1 LPDATDPAKAEVELS
16 PYEAPMSPLGI
27 IIPFFIVMLALN
39 WKDFGR
45 LD

>member
-1 LPDATDPAKAEVELS
+1 LPDAADPAKAGDEPN

-27 IIPFFIVMLALN
+27 IIPFFIIMLALN

>member
-1 LPDATDPAKAEVELS
+1 
-16 PYEAPMSPLGI
+16 MSPLGI

>member
-1 LPDATDPAKAEVELS
+1 
-16 PYEAPMSPLGI
+16 MSPLGI
-27 IIPFFIVMLALN
+27 IIPFFIIMLALN